1 VKYETQQF
9 AEVKI

>member
-1 VKYETQQF
+1 MKSF